1 MRQIIVILPVYRP
14 DVRFHQCLVA
24 LRQQTGVD
32 FLLHVIV
39 TGDLPEEFLPDLAA
53 LPRVRV
59 ARIAPSAFNHGGTRS
74 AAAQAYGQ
82 EALFVYLTQDAV
94 LAAPTA
100 LSRLAAAFREPQI
113 GCAYG
118 RQLPH
123 ADASP
128 LARFSRAFNYGAHSH
143 VRCFA
148 DRARY
153 GMKTA
158 FLFNSFAA
166 YRGEAL
172 AAVGWFPG
180 ETILC
185 EDMYAAAK
193 MLLAGWQVAYVAEA
207 AVYHS
212 HDYTLPQEARRYFDL
227 GVFHARERW
236 IQQTFGKAE
245 GEGLRFV
252 REEVRYLLREAPQ
265 LLLPMFLR
273 DGAKF
278 AAYRLGMLERYLPL
292 CLKRR
297 LSMTKS
303 FWKG

>member
-1 MRQIIVILPVYRP
+1 MRQVVVILPVYRP
-14 DVRFHQCLVA
+14 DTRFHQCLAA
-24 LRQQTGVD
+24 LRQQTGVE

-39 TGDLPEEFLPDLAA
+39 TGGLPAEFLPDLAA

-59 ARIAPSAFNHGGTRS
+59 ERITPASFNHGGTRS
-74 AAAQAYGQ
+74 TAAQAYGR

-94 LAAPTA
+94 FAEPTA
-100 LSRLAAAFREPQI
+100 LAHLVAVFCQPQI

-123 ADASP
+123 AEAAP
-128 LARFSRAFNYGAHSH
+128 LARFARAFNYGPQSY
-143 VRCFA
+143 VRSFA
-148 DRARY
+148 DRKRY

-158 FLFNSFAA
+158 FLSNSFAA
-166 YRGEAL
+166 YRGEVL
-172 AAVGWFPG
+172 AAIGWFPV

-193 MLLAGWQVAYVAEA
+193 MLMQGWQVAYVAEA

-212 HDYTLPQEARRYFDL
+212 HNYTPLQEARRYFDL

-236 IQQTFGKAE
+236 IQQAFGKAE

-252 REEVRYLLREAPQ
+252 CEEARFLLREAPW
-265 LLLPMFLR
+265 LLPSMVLR
-273 DGAKF
+273 DGLKF
-278 AAYRLGMLERYLPL
+278 LGYRLGMLEGHLPL
-292 CLKRR
+292 WLKRR